1 MKKYL
6 YLFTLTFSALIFFV
20 ACEEKAKPKVTID
33 SDLML
38 PIRCMKL
45 NILGDDEEL
54 VNSLNNLYT
63 FDKRCALT
71 LTLSSK
77 KDIVCNSTNNMM
89 SKNMGKFPK
98 SFLKLELREGMKIK
112 YSYYVDLYS
121 NVDEDD
127 VEEGFEQLKK
137 DLLTPKGAE

>member
-1 MKKYL
+1 MKNYL
-6 YLFTLTFSALIFFV
+6 YLIPLIFFT
-20 ACEEKAKPKVTID
+20 ACQEKAKPRVTMG
-33 SDLML
+33 SDLER
-38 PIRCMKL
+38 PIPCMKL
-45 NILGDDEEL
+45 NTLADDKEL
-54 VNSLNNLYT
+54 LMHLEKLYA
-63 FDKRCALT
+63 FNDSCALT

-98 SFLKLELREGMKIK
+98 SFVKLELREGMKVE

-127 VEEGFEQLKK
+127 VEEGFKRLKK

>member
-6 YLFTLTFSALIFFV
+6 YLIPLIFFV
-20 ACEEKAKPKVTID
+20 ACEEKAKPSVII
-33 SDLML
+33 SSNLER
-38 PIRCMKL
+38 PISCMKL
-45 NILGDDEEL
+45 N
-54 VNSLNNLYT
+54 SLIEDKKLLNHLEKLYT
-63 FDKRCALT
+63 FDDSCALT

-98 SFLKLELREGMKIK
+98 SFVKLELREGMKLL

-127 VEEGFEQLKK
+127 VEEGFERLKK
-137 DLLTPKGAE
+137 DLLMSQ

>member
-6 YLFTLTFSALIFFV
+6 YLIPLIFFI
-20 ACEEKAKPKVTID
+20 ACEEKAKPIVII
-33 SDLML
+33 SSNLER
-38 PIRCMKL
+38 PISCMKL
-45 NILGDDEEL
+45 N
-54 VNSLNNLYT
+54 SLIEDKKLLSHLEKLYT
-63 FDKRCALT
+63 FDDSCTLT

-77 KDIVCNSTNNMM
+77 KDIVCNSTNNIM

-98 SFLKLELREGMKIK
+98 SFVKLELREGMKLL

-127 VEEGFEQLKK
+127 VEEGFERLKK
-137 DLLTPKGAE
+137 DLLMSQ

>member
-6 YLFTLTFSALIFFV
+6 YFTLLLFFV
-20 ACEEKAKPKVTID
+20 ACEEKAKPTVMIS
-33 SDLML
+33 SDLKR
-38 PIRCMKL
+38 PISCMKL
-45 NILGDDEEL
+45 NRLSGDKEL
-54 VNSLNNLYT
+54 LSSLEKLYD
-63 FDKRCALT
+63 FNQSCPFT

-77 KDIVCNSTNNMM
+77 KDIVCNSTNNVM

-98 SFLKLELREGMKIK
+98 SFLKLELRKGLKVE

-127 VEEGFEQLKK
+127 VKEGFERLKK
-137 DLLTPKGAE
+137 DLLVKKN

>member
-6 YLFTLTFSALIFFV
+6 YFTLLLFFV
-20 ACEEKAKPKVTID
+20 ACEEKAKPTVIIS
-33 SDLML
+33 SDLKR
-38 PIRCMKL
+38 PISCMKFNRL
-45 NILGDDEEL
+45 SGDKEFL
-54 VNSLNNLYT
+54 SSLEKLYD
-63 FDKRCALT
+63 FNQSCPFV

-77 KDIVCNSTNNMM
+77 KDIVCNSTNNVM

-98 SFLKLELREGMKIK
+98 SFLKLELRKGLKVE

-127 VEEGFEQLKK
+127 VKEGFERLKK
-137 DLLTPKGAE
+137 DLLVKKN

>member
-1 MKKYL
+1 MKIFL
-6 YLFTLTFSALIFFV
+6 YLIPLIFFV
-20 ACEEKAKPKVTID
+20 ACEEKATPSVIIS
-33 SDLML
+33 SDLKR
-38 PIRCMKL
+38 PIHCMKL
-45 NILGDDEEL
+45 NKLADDKEL
-54 VNSLNNLYT
+54 LSHLEKLYA
-63 FDKRCALT
+63 FDDSCPLT

-98 SFLKLELREGMKIK
+98 SFVKLELREGMKVE

-127 VEEGFEQLKK
+127 VEEGFERLKK
-137 DLLTPKGAE
+137 DLIMPKGAE

>member
-6 YLFTLTFSALIFFV
+6 YLFTLTFSTLIFFV

-33 SDLML
+33 SDLAL
-38 PIRCMKL
+38 PITCMKL
-45 NILGDDEEL
+45 NILGDDKVL

-63 FDKRCALT
+63 FDKHCSLT

-77 KDIVCNSTNNMM
+77 KDIVCNSTVNMM
-89 SKNMGKFPK
+89 SKNMGKYPK
-98 SFLKLELREGMKIK
+98 SFVKLELREGMKIK
-112 YSYYVDLYS
+112 YSYYLDLYS

>member
-6 YLFTLTFSALIFFV
+6 YLIFLILFT
-20 ACEEKAKPKVTID
+20 ACEEKAKPSVIVN
-33 SDLML
+33 SDLKR
-38 PIRCMKL
+38 PISCMKL
-45 NILGDDEEL
+45 DKVVDDQSIDDKVLLNHLEKL
-54 VNSLNNLYT
+54 YAFDDNCSLI
-63 FDKRCALT
+63 

-98 SFLKLELREGMKIK
+98 SFVKLELRKGMRVE

-121 NVDEDD
+121 NVDEED
-127 VEEGFEQLKK
+127 VEEGFRKLKK
-137 DLLTPKGAE
+137 DLLNF